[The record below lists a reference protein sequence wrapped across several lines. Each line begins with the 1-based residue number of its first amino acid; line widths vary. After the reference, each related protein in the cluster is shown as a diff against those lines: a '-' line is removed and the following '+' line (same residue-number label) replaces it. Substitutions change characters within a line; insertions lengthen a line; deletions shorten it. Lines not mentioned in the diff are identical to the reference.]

1 MKQTL
6 KLLSCIALLNMAGCH
21 SKPPSTYFV
30 IWEKPG
36 VNSTEV
42 GKALLECGALSPYS
56 SGIDNSKL
64 GFHEWS
70 MIHACMIQSGFHYKI
85 KDGKWCENCKD
96 DRIPVYSLNSS
107 IKTQRSVERR
117 LNSSFCKNDGII
129 KLLNI
134 NTPFCN

>member
-6 KLLSCIALLNMAGCH
+6 KLLSCIALLNMAGCY

-56 SGIDNSKL
+56 SSIANSKL

-70 MIHACMIQSGFHYKI
+70 IIHTCMIQSGFHHKKI

-96 DRIPVYSLNSS
+96 DRIPVYPPGSVG
-107 IKTQRSVERR
+107 TQRSVERR

-134 NTPFCN
+134 NTPFCH

>member
-6 KLLSCIALLNMAGCH
+6 KLLSCIALLNMAGCN

-56 SGIDNSKL
+56 SDRDNSKL
-64 GFHEWS
+64 GLNEWS
-70 MIHACMIQSGFHYKI
+70 MIHTCMIQSGFHHKI
-85 KDGKWCENCKD
+85 KGGKWCENCKD
-96 DRIPVYSLNSS
+96 DRIPVDPLGSVG
-107 IKTQRSVERR
+107 TQRSVERR

-134 NTPFCN
+134 NTPFCH